1 MVTEVCGLARGGL
14 ADQGETRAGRLELLA
29 SALQLDRV
37 LLAEN
42 SAVVA
47 QPDQRYRA
55 LPPQIAETD
64 VVAIVVGQHD
74 VFEGVGTR
82 GRISRLPS

>member
-1 MVTEVCGLARGGL
+1 LVAEVCGLARGGL
-14 ADQGETRAGRLELLA
+14 SNQRDTRPGRLELLA
-29 SALQLDRV
+29 SAFQLDRV

-42 SAVVA
+42 SPVVA

-55 LPPQIAETD
+55 LPPQIAEAD

-82 GRISRLPS
+82 GRIGRLPS

>member
-1 MVTEVCGLARGGL
+1 MLAAEVCGLTRGGL
-14 ADQGETRAGRLELLA
+14 ADQSETRAGRLELLA

-47 QPDQRYRA
+47 QPD
-55 LPPQIAETD
+55 
-64 VVAIVVGQHD
+64 
-74 VFEGVGTR
+74 
-82 GRISRLPS
+82 